1 MPVFEARP
9 SGRAPS
15 LAANNLR
22 ANALSPT
29 LRTVSLAQW
38 SLRVA
43 ILAALLCLGWVFA
56 KRQGFGSDSPRLH
69 TAAASSGP
77 DRLNQADG
85 VKILQFYPRDSVLTG
100 GGKTVLC
107 YGVSNARSV
116 RIDPPVD
123 GVGPALSRCV
133 EVRPKRETLYTLIAE
148 GADGRLASQSASV
161 RIASD
166 PAILPKITSFR
177 IAGCVKDYEGKP
189 VFSLSFADQ
198 NAEVVSIDPPV
209 FAPLHGSTYG
219 QFGVRPEKTTTYTLS
234 VAGKFG
240 HVVRK
245 QLTVDIAACK

>member
-1 MPVFEARP
+1 
-9 SGRAPS
+9 
-15 LAANNLR
+15 
-22 ANALSPT
+22 
-29 LRTVSLAQW
+29 VSLAQW

-43 ILAALLCLGWVFA
+43 ILAAVLCLGWVFA
-56 KRQGFGSDSPRLH
+56 KRQGFGSDSPGLQPRAPVA
-69 TAAASSGP
+69 TTGSG
-77 DRLNQADG
+77 RANNGDG
-85 VKILQFYPRDSVLTG
+85 AKILQFYARDSVLSE

-107 YGVSNARSV
+107 YGVSDARSV

-133 EVRPKRETLYTLIAE
+133 EVRPKRETSYTLIAE
-148 GADGRLASQSASV
+148 GSDGRTVSQSVSV

-177 IAGCVKDYEGKP
+177 VASCVRDYEGKP

-198 NAEVVSIDPPV
+198 NGEEVSIDPPV

-234 VAGKFG
+234 VTGKYG
-240 HVVRK
+240 HVAQK
-245 QLTVDIAACK
+245 QLTVDVAACK